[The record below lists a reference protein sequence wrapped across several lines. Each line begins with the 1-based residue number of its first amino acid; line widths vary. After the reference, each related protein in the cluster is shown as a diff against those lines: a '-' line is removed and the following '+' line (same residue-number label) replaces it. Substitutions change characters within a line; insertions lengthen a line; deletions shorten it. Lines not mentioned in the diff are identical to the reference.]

1 MSLEKEVNKTAT
13 ATAQAKKTA
22 AASKKEYTPEEISS
36 VLQSPAAQAAIQQMI
51 AEALKNQQPVQPQIV
66 QVSTEEPMITLLYMG
81 SVAPGAV
88 VDLGDKIG
96 TIMGHGGTK
105 DVPKKL
111 FLQNLTTN
119 ILRRLKDR
127 RLVVLAGLS
136 DEERSRYGLDYA
148 EGELAPADI
157 YEKLLGYN
165 EKTVVDIF
173 SKACYRHKQ
182 LIATLY
188 IDAYIAH
195 DNRVNQPLIQKLQE
209 ISKTVDSDGMF
220 TSILKDMARNL
231 ADA

>member
-1 MSLEKEVNKTAT
+1 MSLEKEVNKTTPVA
-13 ATAQAKKTA
+13 AQAKKTA
-22 AASKKEYTPEEISS
+22 TTGKKEYTPEEISS
-36 VLQSPAAQAAIQQMI
+36 VLQSPAAQAVIQQMI
-51 AEALKNQQPVQPQIV
+51 AEALSKQQPIQPQIV
-66 QVSTEEPMITLLYMG
+66 QVSTEESMVTLLYMG

-127 RLVVLAGLS
+127 RLVVLNGLS
-136 DEERSRYGLDYA
+136 DEERSRYGLEYA
-148 EGELAPADI
+148 EGELAPVDI
-157 YEKLLGYN
+157 YEKLLGYD
-165 EKTVVDIF
+165 EKTVVNIF

-195 DNRVNQPLIQKLQE
+195 DNRVNQLLIQKLQE
-209 ISKTVDSDGMF
+209 ISKETDPDGMF

-231 ADA
+231 ADT

>member
-1 MSLEKEVNKTAT
+1 MSLEKEVNKTTPVA
-13 ATAQAKKTA
+13 AQAKKTA
-22 AASKKEYTPEEISS
+22 TTCKKEYTPEEISS
-36 VLQSPAAQAAIQQMI
+36 VLQSPAAQAVIQQMI
-51 AEALKNQQPVQPQIV
+51 AEALSKQQPTQPQIV
-66 QVSTEEPMITLLYMG
+66 QVSTEEPMVTLLYMG

-96 TIMGHGGTK
+96 AIMGHGGTK

-127 RLVVLAGLS
+127 RLVVLNGLS
-136 DEERSRYGLDYA
+136 DEERNRYGLEYA
-148 EGELAPADI
+148 DGELAPADI
-157 YEKLLGYN
+157 YEKLLGYD
-165 EKTVVDIF
+165 EKTVIDIF

-209 ISKTVDSDGMF
+209 ISKTIDSDGMF